1 MLDDGLKGLVGHP
14 PQPGE
19 HHVGKARHTCARV
32 LAAVPAGEGGDQ
44 FFICCEAP
52 DSTFLPHHL
61 YSHNGQHGY
70 LFIKTGDTQ

>member
-19 HHVGKARHTCARV
+19 DHVGKARHTCARV

-44 FFICCEAP
+44 LFICCEAG
-52 DSTFLPHHL
+52 D
-61 YSHNGQHGY
+61 
-70 LFIKTGDTQ
+70 TGDTGDNEDVELRETC